1 MFDINNTVLLAM
13 GAIFLGS
20 FVQSAIGFGLAVVA
34 APLLFLIS
42 PEYIPAPI
50 VMVALFNSFF
60 NAYKYRNNIAIGGLK
75 MAIYG
80 RVPGSIAGGILLL
93 YVSSSILSL
102 WLGGMVLLAVLISLL
117 PIRFEPT
124 SNRMA
129 IAGFFSGFMGTSSS
143 IGGPPMALIL
153 QHQEASSLR
162 GNLAAFFVFSS
173 IISLV
178 VQYFIGYLTWE
189 HVRLTLPLLPMGWL
203 GYVAAQVVVKYIAK
217 DWIRIFTLL
226 VCLTSGVTAIIRGL
240 GLN

>member
-1 MFDINNTVLLAM
+1 MFEFNHTVLMAM
-13 GAIFLGS
+13 GLIFLGS

-34 APLLFLIS
+34 APLLFIVS

-50 VMVALFNSFF
+50 VMVALFNSLF
-60 NAYKYRNNIAIGGLK
+60 NTYKYRNNIAIGGLK

-117 PIRFEPT
+117 PVRFEPT
-124 SNRMA
+124 PKRMA

-153 QHQEASSLR
+153 QHQDASSLR

-173 IISLV
+173 TMSLIV
-178 VQYFIGYLTWE
+178 LYFIDYLTWQ
-189 HVRLTLPLLPMGWL
+189 HFIMTLPLLPMGWL
-203 GYVAAQVVVKYIAK
+203 GYVTAQIVVKYVSK
-217 DWIRIFTLL
+217 QWIRIFTLVL
-226 VCLTSGVTAIIRGL
+226 CSASGLAAIIRAFS
-240 GLN
+240 